1 MNKITIKV
9 NGDTYSVYAEVGKTL
24 VDMLREDLQL
34 TGTKKGCDSGD
45 CGVCTVLVDGSPVN
59 SCLVLAAELDNKE
72 ITTIEGLANDG
83 ILDPLQQAFI
93 NEGAIQCG
101 FCTPGM
107 ILTAK
112 AFLDQNPSAT
122 AEEIKNALAG
132 NLCRCGGYNSIVRAT
147 LSVKDRP

>member
-1 MNKITIKV
+1 MNKITFKV
-9 NGDTYSVYAEVGKTL
+9 NGDTYSVYTEAGRTL
-24 VDMLREDLQL
+24 LDLLRDDLQL

-45 CGVCTVLVDGSPVN
+45 CGACTVLVDGSAVN

-72 ITTIEGLANDG
+72 ITTIEGLAKAG

-93 NEGAIQCG
+93 DEGAIQCG
-101 FCTPGM
+101 FCTPGI

-112 AFLDQNPSAT
+112 AFLDQNPDAT
-122 AEEIKNALAG
+122 IEEIKHALSG

-147 LSVKDRP
+147 LAAKGTH